1 MNASEIDLGDLNSED
16 DIELAL
22 SNPTPGL
29 VETMSRV
36 EGDILVLGVGGKM
49 GPSLAMMARKAC
61 NAAGISKRIIGVAR
75 FSNPDV
81 AARLHSAGV
90 ETIQG
95 DLLDHAFLRSLPD
108 APNII
113 YMAGMKFGSTG
124 NEGLT
129 WAMNCY
135 LPGMICERFPTSRIV
150 AFSTGNVYSMTPV
163 SGCGSRETDPPAP
176 VGDYAMSCLGRERV
190 FQHFSEALSIPVL
203 LFRLNY
209 AVEFRYGVLVDLATS
224 VWNREPV
231 DLTTGF
237 FNVIWQPDA
246 NAMALQS
253 LEHTGSPAAILNVT
267 GPDVTPVRE
276 VCIHYGEIMNR
287 EVQFTGTESERA
299 FLNNSA
305 KAFKLFGEPSTTV
318 DEMIDLVAQWV
329 MRDGISHGKP
339 THFETR
345 DGKF

>member
-1 MNASEIDLGDLNSED
+1 MNASKIDLGELKTQH

-22 SNPTPGL
+22 SDPTPGV
-29 VETMSRV
+29 VEMMRRL

-49 GPSLAMMARKAC
+49 GPTLAMMARKAC
-61 NAAGISKRIIGVAR
+61 RSAGVANRVVGVAR

-81 AARLHSAGV
+81 AVRLQSAGV

-95 DLLDHAFLRSLPD
+95 DLLDQDFLRSLPD

-124 NEGLT
+124 KEGLT

-135 LPGMICERFPTSRIV
+135 LPGMICERFPSSRIV
-150 AFSTGNVYSMTPV
+150 AFSTGNVYRMTPV
-163 SGCGSRETDPPAP
+163 SGAGSLESDQPAP

-231 DLTTGF
+231 DLTTGY

-253 LEHTGSPAAILNVT
+253 LEHTASPAEILNVT

-276 VCIHYGEIMNR
+276 ACIRLGEIMNR
-287 EVQFTGTESERA
+287 EVKFAGTESDHA

-305 KAFKLFGEPSTTV
+305 KAFKLFDEPSTTV

-345 DGKF
+345 DGNF

>member
-1 MNASEIDLGDLNSED
+1 MNVSETNLGDLKTEL

-22 SNPTPGL
+22 SDPSPGV

-49 GPSLAMMARKAC
+49 GPTLAMMAQKAGA
-61 NAAGISKRIIGVAR
+61 AAGVGKRIIGVSR
-75 FSNPDV
+75 FSDPAV
-81 AARLHSAGV
+81 ASRLHSAGI

-95 DLLDHAFLRSLPD
+95 DLLDHDFLRSLPD
-108 APNII
+108 VPNII

-135 LPGMICERFPTSRIV
+135 LPGMVCERFPKSRIV
-150 AFSTGNVYSMTPV
+150 AFSTGNVYCMRPISA
-163 SGCGSRETDPPAP
+163 GGSRETDRPDP

-190 FQHFSEALSIPVL
+190 FQHFSESLSVSVL

-209 AVEFRYGVLVDLATS
+209 AVEFRYGVLVDLAAA

-231 DLTTGF
+231 DLTTGY

-253 LEHTGSPAAILNVT
+253 LAHAASPAEILNVT
-267 GPDVTPVRE
+267 GPDITRVRE
-276 VCIHYGEIMNR
+276 VCARFGEIMNR
-287 EVQFTGTESERA
+287 EVRLTGTESDHA
-299 FLNNSA
+299 FLNDSG
-305 KAFKLFGEPSTTV
+305 KAFKLFGEPSTKLE
-318 DEMIDLVAQWV
+318 DMIDLVAQWV

-345 DGKF
+345 DGNF